1 MYEWEKDAACV
12 VAWLACTF
20 DMEGVKRL
28 TLKERK
34 ELHSGKLDTPSG
46 SDSAAIFAKYRI

>member
-1 MYEWEKDAACV
+1 MYEWEEDAACV

-34 ELHSGKLDTPSG
+34 ELHSGELDTPSG
-46 SDSAAIFAKYRI
+46 SDSAARFVKYRT